1 MTMNKLSFYAA
12 ALTLAF
18 GAGVVNAQPTP
29 GPEPRP
35 SGTTPPNT
43 VPYTPG
49 QAATPSGKKIT
60 AAQRKEARATRDEA
74 IKACSSEA
82 DAKAKKQCV
91 KTARQTY
98 HRAVTP

>member
-1 MTMNKLSFYAA
+1 MNKTSFCAV
-12 ALTLAF
+12 ALTLALSSGLAAAQAAS
-18 GAGVVNAQPTP
+18 GA
-29 GPEPRP
+29 EPRP

-60 AAQRKEARATRDEA
+60 SAQRKEARATRDEA
-74 IKACSSEA
+74 IKACGSET

-91 KTARQTY
+91 KTAKQTY